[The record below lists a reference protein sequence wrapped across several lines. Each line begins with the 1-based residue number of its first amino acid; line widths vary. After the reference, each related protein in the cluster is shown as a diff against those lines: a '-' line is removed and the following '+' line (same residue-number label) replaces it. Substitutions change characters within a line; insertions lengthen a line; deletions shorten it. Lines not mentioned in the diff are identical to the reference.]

1 MSDNTKTGQ
10 NKWLIL
16 DRTPLATSGCS
27 ERNGSHSENAEHSG
41 IAEHESEF
49 VMHVGTC
56 AIYTSIYTIVV
67 FTS

>member
-1 MSDNTKTGQ
+1 MAY
-10 NKWLIL
+10 L

-49 VMHVGTC
+49 VMH
-56 AIYTSIYTIVV
+56 TSAATAADVDPACLA
-67 FTS
+67 SA